1 MRNAVRLL
9 VLAAILIAP
18 AAFAAPANDGSWG
31 GSWTNLLAVNTMGQV
46 FLAESSTIW
55 AIDVDLLTGNP
66 GYASSDTLTL
76 SLVDATTKVELARAT
91 NAFADGFTGW
101 GRFAFGKKIPVQP
114 GQKLVMYVW
123 DTGTLLLGWKYGV
136 DAYANGYAIQLG
148 SGRPEY
154 DFRFR
159 VNP

>member
-1 MRNAVRLL
+1 MRNSLRFVAAVCF
-9 VLAAILIAP
+9 LIAP
-18 AAFAAPANDGSWG
+18 SLLAAPSNDGPWSG
-31 GSWTNLLAVNTMGQV
+31 GWTNLLAVNTMGQV
-46 FLAESSTIW
+46 LHAESSSIW
-55 AIDVDLLTGNP
+55 AVDVDLLTGNP

-76 SLVDATTKVELARAT
+76 TLVDAATNTELARAT
-91 NAFADGFTGW
+91 NSFADGFTGW
-101 GRFAFGKKIPVQP
+101 GRFSFGKKIPVTP
-114 GQKLVMYVW
+114 GQKLIIYVW